1 MFLPTAGGREERGAA
16 EGHVIIVDERK
27 IWKEILI

>member
-16 EGHVIIVDERK
+16 EGHVRLTGGINERR
-27 IWKEILI
+27 E